1 MIYLHMRIT
10 VCYYSYGILKTRT
23 LVMVMVIIVMMI
35 TTMEELNAAESD
47 TCHIHVL

>member
-23 LVMVMVIIVMMI
+23 LVMVIIMMVI